1 MYISTKD
8 WKAYISKLR
17 KLNDEA
23 AQKIVSYV
31 QQHGFANTDA
41 LIRYCYS
48 VVEKYGTGSAAL
60 SAAMYDA
67 TALMQGA
74 AVPAAEM
81 ASLASYGDV
90 AKTVHGVLKTS
101 SNVDEL
107 AGAVAR
113 WVKKAGCD
121 TTLQNAV
128 RDSHSNT
135 MYSSG
140 RRKYGKKANTGA
152 QFAWIPSGDTCAFCL
167 ALAANGWQYQTRQG
181 AAIHAEH
188 IHSNCDCTYAVR
200 FDNKTNVKGYNPE
213 KYREMYY
220 NAEGKTPQERI
231 NSMRRIHY
239 QENRDKILAQ
249 KKANYAEKNGL
260 SAAAGTM
267 PSRMSQYIPKPE
279 IRKKIIEEGINRE
292 RPIFVKKDDLL
303 LAMSGATVGKT
314 GYSPD
319 EFKNLYKY
327 KKKVYG
333 ISAIHFYRAY
343 ED

>member
-23 AQKIVSYV
+23 AQKIVLYV
-31 QQHGFANTDA
+31 QQNGFANTEA

-181 AAIHAEH
+181 AAMHAEH

-200 FDNKTNVKGYNPE
+200 FGDNGGVEGYEPDEITEQINADLADQYMNPNVHD
-213 KYREMYY
+213 YRHGAFNSDVL
-220 NAEGKTPQERI
+220 NAIRRQNYARNKEEI
-231 NSMRRIHY
+231 N
-239 QENRDKILAQ
+239 AQ
-249 KKANYAEKNGL
+249 K
-260 SAAAGTM
+260 
-267 PSRMSQYIPKPE
+267 R
-279 IRKKIIEEGINRE
+279 
-292 RPIFVKKDDLL
+292 D
-303 LAMSGATVGKT
+303 
-314 GYSPD
+314 
-319 EFKNLYKY
+319 
-327 KKKVYG
+327 
-333 ISAIHFYRAY
+333 AY
-343 ED
+343 EKRQELNSSEAEESEA

>member
-23 AQKIVSYV
+23 AQKIVLYV
-31 QQHGFANTDA
+31 QRNGFANTDA
-41 LIRYCYS
+41 LIRYCYA

-167 ALAANGWQYQTRQG
+167 ALASNGWKYQTKQG
-181 AAIHAEH
+181 AAAHAEH

-200 FDNKTNVKGYNPE
+200 FGNDGGIEGYDPDAIADQIWDDVVEQGATDGYKDLDSFYHGAFNSDVI
-213 KYREMYY
+213 
-220 NAEGKTPQERI
+220 NAV
-231 NSMRRIHY
+231 RR
-239 QENRDKILAQ
+239 Q
-249 KKANYAEKNGL
+249 NYARNK
-260 SAAAGTM
+260 
-267 PSRMSQYIPKPE
+267 
-279 IRKKIIEEGINRE
+279 EEVNEQKR
-292 RPIFVKKDDLL
+292 
-303 LAMSGATVGKT
+303 S
-314 GYSPD
+314 
-319 EFKNLYKY
+319 
-327 KKKVYG
+327 
-333 ISAIHFYRAY
+333 AY
-343 ED
+343 EKRQELNSSKAEESEA

>member
-23 AQKIVSYV
+23 AQKIVLYV
-31 QQHGFANTDA
+31 RQNGFANTDA

-81 ASLASYGDV
+81 ASIASYGDV

-181 AAIHAEH
+181 AAMHAEH

-200 FDNKTNVKGYNPE
+200 FGDNGGIEGYDPDE
-213 KYREMYY
+213 ITAQI
-220 NAEGKTPQERI
+220 NADLKAQGMAADVDDYSHGAFNKDVL
-231 NSMRRIHY
+231 NAMRR
-239 QENRDKILAQ
+239 Q
-249 KKANYAEKNGL
+249 NYAENKE
-260 SAAAGTM
+260 
-267 PSRMSQYIPKPE
+267 E
-279 IRKKIIEEGINRE
+279 INAQKR
-292 RPIFVKKDDLL
+292 D
-303 LAMSGATVGKT
+303 
-314 GYSPD
+314 
-319 EFKNLYKY
+319 
-327 KKKVYG
+327 
-333 ISAIHFYRAY
+333 AY
-343 ED
+343 EKRQELNSSKAEESEA

>member
-23 AQKIVSYV
+23 AQKIVLYV
-31 QQHGFANTDA
+31 QRNGFANTDA
-41 LIRYCYS
+41 LIRYCYA

-81 ASLASYGDV
+81 ASIASYGDV

-128 RDSHSNT
+128 RDSHSNDL
-135 MYSSG
+135 YSTG
-140 RRKYGKKANTGA
+140 HKKYGKKKNTGA

-167 ALAANGWQYQTRQG
+167 ALAANGWQYQTSG
-181 AAIHAEH
+181 AAAEHAEH

-200 FDNKTNVKGYNPE
+200 FGDNGGVEGYDPDEISDQISNDL
-213 KYREMYY
+213 KLQDMDADIDSYYHGAFNSDVINAIRRQNYVRNRE
-220 NAEGKTPQERI
+220 EIREQQ
-231 NSMRRIHY
+231 NS
-239 QENRDKILAQ
+239 A
-249 KKANYAEKNGL
+249 AEKRREL
-260 SAAAGTM
+260 ESSKA
-267 PSRMSQYIPKPE
+267 
-279 IRKKIIEEGINRE
+279 EESE
-292 RPIFVKKDDLL
+292 
-303 LAMSGATVGKT
+303 A
-314 GYSPD
+314 
-319 EFKNLYKY
+319 
-327 KKKVYG
+327 
-333 ISAIHFYRAY
+333 
-343 ED
+343 

>member
-8 WKAYISKLR
+8 WKAYIDKLR
-17 KLNDEA
+17 ALNNEA
-23 AQKIVSYV
+23 AQKIIRYV
-31 QQHGFANTDA
+31 QLHGFADTEA
-41 LIRYCYS
+41 LIRYCYA

-74 AVPAAEM
+74 AVPAAEL
-81 ASLASYGDV
+81 ASVASYGDV

-107 AGAVAR
+107 AGAVVR

-135 MYSSG
+135 IYSSG

-167 ALAANGWQYQTRQG
+167 ALAANGWQWQTRQG
-181 AAIHAEH
+181 AASHAEH

-200 FDNKTNVKGYNPE
+200 FGNVGGVEGYDPDEITAQISADLRTQGMNADPDD
-213 KYREMYY
+213 YY
-220 NAEGKTPQERI
+220 HGTFNSDVINAI
-231 NSMRRIHY
+231 RR
-239 QENRDKILAQ
+239 Q
-249 KKANYAEKNGL
+249 NYAENKEKINAQKRSAYEKRQEL
-260 SAAAGTM
+260 NSSAA
-267 PSRMSQYIPKPE
+267 
-279 IRKKIIEEGINRE
+279 EESE
-292 RPIFVKKDDLL
+292 
-303 LAMSGATVGKT
+303 
-314 GYSPD
+314 
-319 EFKNLYKY
+319 E
-327 KKKVYG
+327 
-333 ISAIHFYRAY
+333 
-343 ED
+343 